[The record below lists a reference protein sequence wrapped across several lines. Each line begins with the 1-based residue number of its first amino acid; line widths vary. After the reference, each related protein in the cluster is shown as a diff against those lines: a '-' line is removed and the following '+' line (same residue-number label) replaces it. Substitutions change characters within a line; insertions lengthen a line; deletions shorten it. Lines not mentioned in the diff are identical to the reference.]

1 MIKFYMEDAGEALKE
16 TGSTLHG
23 LESREAEIR
32 LEKNG
37 PNKLAEPELESLL
50 LRFAKQLKD
59 PMIIVLLA
67 AALVS
72 GITAFYAGESFA
84 DVIIILAVVV
94 INAVLGVYQE
104 SKAEKAIEALQ
115 KMSAAV
121 SKVYRDGKMQSI
133 KSEELV
139 V

>member
-37 PNKLAEPELESLL
+37 PNKLAEPERESLL

-67 AALVS
+67 
-72 GITAFYAGESFA
+72 
-84 DVIIILAVVV
+84 
-94 INAVLGVYQE
+94 QRW
-104 SKAEKAIEALQ
+104 
-115 KMSAAV
+115 
-121 SKVYRDGKMQSI
+121 YRELLHFMQGNH
-133 KSEELV
+133 LRM
-139 V
+139 

>member
-37 PNKLAEPELESLL
+37 PNKLAEPERESLL

-59 PMIIVLLA
+59 PMIWPQRWYRELLH
-67 AALVS
+67 
-72 GITAFYAGESFA
+72 F
-84 DVIIILAVVV
+84 
-94 INAVLGVYQE
+94 
-104 SKAEKAIEALQ
+104 
-115 KMSAAV
+115 
-121 SKVYRDGKMQSI
+121 MQGNH
-133 KSEELV
+133 LRM
-139 V
+139 